1 MFPIRTERDIT
12 EGGGCAPS
20 RTQVLPAPLVAV
32 QSCGWD
38 VNFPFR
44 TAAFLQIGFQ
54 DDGLHVITPLRM
66 LFCLKV
72 MMRHIRAIR
81 CLSRVFMNM
90 KKWIIDDSFK
100 KVQYRLPFLIKCLY
114 L

>member
-1 MFPIRTERDIT
+1 MRSLPHTGVARAV
-12 EGGGCAPS
+12 GGRAIVRMGC
-20 RTQVLPAPLVAV
+20 QL
-32 QSCGWD
+32 
-38 VNFPFR
+38 PFR

-54 DDGLHVITPLRM
+54 NDGLHVITPLRM

-100 KVQYRLPFLIKCLY
+100 KVQYRLLF
-114 L
+114 